1 MIAPSELII
10 REDGSA
16 FHLALRPE
24 QLADKVILVG
34 DQDRVS
40 LVAQFFENKE
50 FDVRNREFHSITGSY
65 QGKRITVLST
75 GIGTDNIDIVLNE
88 LDALKNIDFNTREIK
103 SRLTSLTIVRIGT
116 CGGLQENTP
125 IGTYIASERSI
136 GIDGV
141 LNYYEGRD
149 DVCDLLT
156 EDRFV
161 RETRWSERKARPYVA
176 LADKELLER
185 IGGNDMVR
193 GMTISAPG
201 FYGPQGRVLRL
212 GIDDKDV
219 NDKIRRFGV
228 LNYEMEGSLIAG
240 LSSLL
245 GHKALTVCCVIA
257 NRYAKESDTNYKGNV
272 VELIKKVLERI

>member
-1 MIAPSELII
+1 MIASSELII

-24 QLADKVILVG
+24 QLAEKVILVG
-34 DQDRVS
+34 DPGRVDM
-40 LVAQFFENKE
+40 VAQHFDKKE
-50 FDVRNREFHSITGSY
+50 SEVQNREFHSITGFY
-65 QGKRITVLST
+65 YGKRITVLST

-103 SRLTSLTIVRIGT
+103 LDLKSLTIVRIGT
-116 CGGLQENTP
+116 CGGLQETTP
-125 IGTYIASERSI
+125 IGTYIASEKSI

-149 DVCDLLT
+149 SVCDLET
-156 EDRFV
+156 EKRFV
-161 RETRWSERKARPYVA
+161 NSTQWNKDKARPYVA
-176 LADKELLER
+176 LADKNLLER
-185 IGGNDMVR
+185 ISGDDMVR

-257 NRYAKESDTNYKGNV
+257 NRYAKESNVNYKGSVNG
-272 VELIKKVLERI
+272 LIEKVLDRI

>member
-1 MIAPSELII
+1 MIASSELII
-10 REDGSA
+10 REDGSV

-24 QLADKVILVG
+24 QLAEKVILVG
-34 DQDRVS
+34 DPGRVE
-40 LVAQFFENKE
+40 LVAQHFDKKE
-50 FDVRNREFHSITGSY
+50 SEVQNREFHSITGFY
-65 QGKRITVLST
+65 YGKRITVLST

-103 SRLTSLTIVRIGT
+103 SDLKSLTIVRIGT
-116 CGGLQENTP
+116 CGGLQETTP
-125 IGTYIASERSI
+125 IGTYIASEKSI

-149 DVCDLLT
+149 SVCDLET
-156 EDRFV
+156 EKRFV
-161 RETRWSERKARPYVA
+161 NSTQWNKDKARPYVA
-176 LADKELLER
+176 LADKDLLER

-201 FYGPQGRVLRL
+201 FYGPQGRILRL

-257 NRYAKESDTNYKGNV
+257 NRYAKESNVNYKGSVNG
-272 VELIKKVLERI
+272 LIEKVLDRI

>member
-1 MIAPSELII
+1 MIASSELII

-24 QLADKVILVG
+24 QLAEKVILVG
-34 DQDRVS
+34 DPGRVDM
-40 LVAQFFENKE
+40 VAQHFDKKE
-50 FDVRNREFHSITGSY
+50 SEVQNREFHSITGFY
-65 QGKRITVLST
+65 CGKRITVLST

-103 SRLTSLTIVRIGT
+103 SDLKSLTIVRIGT
-116 CGGLQENTP
+116 CGGLQETTP
-125 IGTYIASERSI
+125 IGTYIASEKSI

-149 DVCDLLT
+149 SVCDLET
-156 EDRFV
+156 EKRFV
-161 RETRWSERKARPYVA
+161 DATQWNKDKARPYVA
-176 LADKELLER
+176 LADKDLLER
-185 IGGNDMVR
+185 ISGDDMVR

-257 NRYAKESDTNYKGNV
+257 NRYAKESNVNYKGSVNG
-272 VELIKKVLERI
+272 LIEKVLDRI

>member
-1 MIAPSELII
+1 MIASSELII

-24 QLADKVILVG
+24 QLAEKVILVG
-34 DQDRVS
+34 DPGRVDM
-40 LVAQFFENKE
+40 VAQHFDKKE
-50 FDVRNREFHSITGSY
+50 SEVQNREFHSITGFY
-65 QGKRITVLST
+65 YGKRITVLST

-103 SRLTSLTIVRIGT
+103 SDLKSLTIVRIGT
-116 CGGLQENTP
+116 CGGLQETTP
-125 IGTYIASERSI
+125 IGTYIASEKSI

-149 DVCDLLT
+149 SVCDLET
-156 EDRFV
+156 EKRFV
-161 RETRWSERKARPYVA
+161 NSTQWNKDKARPYVA
-176 LADKELLER
+176 LADKDLLER

-257 NRYAKESDTNYKGNV
+257 NRYAKESNVNYKGSVN
-272 VELIKKVLERI
+272 ELIEKVLDRI